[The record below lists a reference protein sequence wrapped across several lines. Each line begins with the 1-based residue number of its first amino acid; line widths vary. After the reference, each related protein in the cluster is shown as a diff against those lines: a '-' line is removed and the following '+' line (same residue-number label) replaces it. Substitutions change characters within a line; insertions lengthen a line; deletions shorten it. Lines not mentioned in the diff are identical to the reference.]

1 MEITIR
7 AARRADLNRVV
18 YIEQQCFPKAE
29 AATYER
35 LSERIHVFVHSFFV
49 AEKKGEVIGFINGC
63 VTKQRKLTDDLYES
77 TMFYDDKADYQM
89 VFGLDVLPSE
99 QHQGIAKMLMKAYI
113 AAAHE
118 RNKKAVILTC
128 KKHLIP
134 FYKQF
139 GYTCEGRSGSLHGG
153 AVWYD
158 MILLLHEKT

>member
-1 MEITIR
+1 M
-7 AARRADLNRVV
+7 
-18 YIEQQCFPKAE
+18 
-29 AATYER
+29 
-35 LSERIHVFVHSFFV
+35 
-49 AEKKGEVIGFINGC
+49 
-63 VTKQRKLTDDLYES
+63 TKQRKLTDDLYES
-77 TMFYDDKADYQM
+77 TMFHDDKADYQM